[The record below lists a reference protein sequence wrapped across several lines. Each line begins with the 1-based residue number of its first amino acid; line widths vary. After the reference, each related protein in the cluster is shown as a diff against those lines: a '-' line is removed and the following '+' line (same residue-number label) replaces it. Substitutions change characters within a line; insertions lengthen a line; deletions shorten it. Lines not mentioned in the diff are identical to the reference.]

1 MAVRIENQCVNV
13 KGSGWD
19 LLEDLAK
26 LVYTM
31 RFKCDIDEEDIKTAV
46 DVALDKDT
54 AEEHSPAATIDM
66 NKMEPE
72 EIMDTLMNIIN
83 KAVKGREDEDDE

>member
-1 MAVRIENQCVNV
+1 MAVRIENQCVKV

-31 RFKCDIDEEDIKTAV
+31 RFSCDIDEEDIKTAV
-46 DVALDKDT
+46 DVALDKDA
-54 AEEHSPAATIDM
+54 AEDHSPSDTIDM
-66 NKMEPE
+66 NKMEPD
-72 EIMDTLMNIIN
+72 EIIDTFMNIIT
-83 KAVKGREDEDDE
+83 KAVKGSEEEDDE